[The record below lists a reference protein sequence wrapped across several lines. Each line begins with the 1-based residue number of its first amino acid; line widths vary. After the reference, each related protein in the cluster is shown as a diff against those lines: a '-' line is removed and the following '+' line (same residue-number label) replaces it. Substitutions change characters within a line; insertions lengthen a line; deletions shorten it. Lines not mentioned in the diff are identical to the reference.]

1 MTTVVLVFLT
11 LVVRGLRNPL
21 VVSDLISVDVL
32 TDSVPFIRLE
42 PVRPDAERRAVFCST
57 TREADEVF
65 GSILALFISVERSL
79 VGIRPVRFSL
89 VFSPTSMTFIRDV
102 PASVLVVVSGVVLAV
117 SRVDARP

>member
-1 MTTVVLVFLT
+1 
-11 LVVRGLRNPL
+11 

-32 TDSVPFIRLE
+32 TDSVPLIRLE

-65 GSILALFISVERSL
+65 GSILALFIPVERSL
-79 VGIRPVRFSL
+79 VGIRPVRFS
-89 VFSPTSMTFIRDV
+89 FIFPPTSMTFIRDV
-102 PASVLVVVSGVVLAV
+102 RVSVLVEVGRVVLAV